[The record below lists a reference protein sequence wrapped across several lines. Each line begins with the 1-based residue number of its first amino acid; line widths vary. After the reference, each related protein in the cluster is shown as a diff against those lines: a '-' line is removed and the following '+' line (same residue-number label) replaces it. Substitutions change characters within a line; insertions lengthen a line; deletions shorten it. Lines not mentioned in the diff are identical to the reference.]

1 MNILQQS
8 SKAQDRALGTWY
20 VQIQSG
26 TVKLPR
32 FQRFEAWDRSRVA
45 GFLNTVVQ
53 NLPVGVTLL
62 LQVGDQEQ
70 FISRYIATAP
80 ETGGRVTEHL
90 LDGQQRLTAF
100 WRSMHNNYEGETYY
114 VYLPEF
120 DTHADDG
127 IEYEELT
134 VHCQPRWAK
143 KNEPGL
149 RYPVWADR
157 PARCLERGL
166 VPVDL
171 LCPGDHASTVEAWI
185 KEATKERMPKR
196 DDPDAWD
203 KREAL
208 DKLLIDLRSTIN
220 TLRERVTHFNLP
232 FLSLPVST
240 DADVALQV
248 FVNMN
253 TNSKPLS
260 MYHLTVA
267 KVESVAK
274 ASLHALQEKTEA
286 EHVEL
291 THYGDLSWILLTTA
305 ALMQNKMPNRGGVAA
320 MDQRLLVSGWPRL
333 EQALVRTANFLAR
346 QHIYD
351 DERLP
356 TAPVVAVLA
365 ACFDRVPE
373 NGDALGRAEQLLRA
387 YMWSA
392 FFTSRYE
399 GAAATRAFQDFK
411 ALADLLERPK
421 FDLADY
427 MHVPVLN
434 RVTYPLPSSDQ
445 LTRVGWPKGAD
456 RLARAVLAV
465 NLHFGALDFADGHP
479 VSYDSLRRREYHHIF
494 PDALLQEAGI
504 DSYLAL
510 NCALVT
516 WKTNRSIGR
525 KDPLAYLQD
534 RVEWSDEQTVAQRL
548 RTHLLDFESLSKA
561 TYVADGKPLEG
572 EALADRLGQ
581 DFDEFLERRAILV
594 ELAAQHLS
602 GGQLPTLEQLM
613 AEASATLL
621 ARRHARRTDDERYV
635 AGPAGRS
642 AGIQGQSQGA
652 GLTERTHGS
661 PWTERET

>member
-32 FQRFEAWDRSRVA
+32 FQRFEAWDRWRVA
-45 GFLNTVVQ
+45 GFLNTVIQ

-143 KNEPGL
+143 KKEPGL
-149 RYPVWADR
+149 RYPVWADK

-171 LCPGDHASTVEAWI
+171 LCPGDHAARVDKWI
-185 KEATKERMPKR
+185 ADATAGQEPAE
-196 DDPDAWD
+196 DAPDALKLYKALE
-203 KREAL
+203 KRRGE
-208 DKLLIDLRSTIN
+208 LRSTLN
-220 TLRERVTHFNLP
+220 ALRERVTHFNLP
-232 FLSLPVST
+232 FLSLPVNTS
-240 DADVALQV
+240 ADVALQV

-260 MYHLTVA
+260 MYDLTVA

-291 THYGDLSWILLTTA
+291 THYGDLSWTLLTTA
-305 ALMQNKMPNRGGVAA
+305 ALMQNKMPNKSGVAA
-320 MDQRLLVSGWPRL
+320 MDMGTLVTAWPRL
-333 EQALVRTANFLAR
+333 QRALVRTANFLAR

-351 DERLP
+351 EDRLP
-356 TAPVVAVLA
+356 SAPVVAVLA
-365 ACFDRVPE
+365 ACLDKVPE
-373 NGDALGRAEQLLRA
+373 DGDALGRAEQLLRA

-399 GAAATRAFQDFK
+399 GAAATRAYQDFK
-411 ALADLLERPK
+411 ALVELLERPQ
-421 FDLADY
+421 FAPDDY
-427 MHVPVLN
+427 AHVPVLN
-434 RVTYPLPSSDQ
+434 RVTYPLPTSEQ

-479 VSYDSLRRREYHHIF
+479 VSYDSLRKREYHHVF

-548 RTHLLDFESLSKA
+548 RTHLLDFETLSKA
-561 TYVADGKPLEG
+561 TYSADGKPLEG
-572 EALADRLGQ
+572 EALVARLGQ
-581 DFDEFLERRAILV
+581 DFDAFLERRATLV
-594 ELAAQHLS
+594 VLAAQHLTA
-602 GGQLPTLEQLM
+602 GRLLTLEQLM
-613 AEASATLL
+613 TAAQTAMEVAEPAL
-621 ARRHARRTDDERYV
+621 AK
-635 AGPAGRS
+635 
-642 AGIQGQSQGA
+642 
-652 GLTERTHGS
+652 
-661 PWTERET
+661 

>member
-8 SKAQDRALGTWY
+8 SKAQDRTLGTWY
-20 VQIQSG
+20 MQVQSG
-26 TVKLPR
+26 TLKLPR
-32 FQRFEAWDRSRVA
+32 FQRFEAWDRARVA
-45 GFLNTVVQ
+45 GFLNTIVQ

-100 WRSMHNNYEGETYY
+100 WRSVHNNYESETYY

-143 KNEPGL
+143 KKEPGL
-149 RYPVWADR
+149 RYPVWADL
-157 PARCLERGL
+157 PGRCLERGL

-171 LCPGDHASTVEAWI
+171 LCPGDHGTRVEKWI
-185 KEATKERMPKR
+185 AEATAALEPAE
-196 DDPDAWD
+196 DAPDAM
-203 KREAL
+203 KLYKAL
-208 DKLLIDLRSTIN
+208 ERRRQELRSTLN
-220 TLRERVTHFNLP
+220 ALRERVTHFNLP

-240 DADVALQV
+240 SADVALQV

-260 MYHLTVA
+260 MYDLTVA

-286 EHVEL
+286 AHVEL
-291 THYGDLSWILLTTA
+291 THYGELSWTLLTTA

-320 MDQRLLVSGWPRL
+320 MDMGALVTAWPRI
-333 EQALVRTANFLAR
+333 ERALVRTANFLAR
-346 QHIYD
+346 QHLYD
-351 DERLP
+351 EDRLP
-356 TAPVVAVLA
+356 SAPVVAVLA
-365 ACFDRVPE
+365 ACLAKLPE
-373 NGDALGRAEQLLRA
+373 DGDALGRAEQLLRA

-399 GAAATRAFQDFK
+399 GAAATRAYQDFK
-411 ALADLLERPK
+411 ALAELLERPQYGPT
-421 FDLADY
+421 DY
-427 MHVPVLN
+427 AHVPVLR
-434 RVTYPLPSSDQ
+434 RVDYPLPTAEQ

-479 VSYDSLRRREYHHIF
+479 VSYDSLRRREYHHVF
-494 PDALLQEAGI
+494 PDALLEDADI

-525 KDPLAYLQD
+525 KDPLAYLRD

-548 RTHLLDFESLSKA
+548 RTHLLDFETLSKA

-572 EALADRLGQ
+572 AALAARLRP
-581 DFDEFLERRAILV
+581 DFDAFLERRATLV
-594 ELAAQHLS
+594 AVAAQHLTD
-602 GGQLPTLEQLM
+602 GRLPTLEQLM
-613 AEASATLL
+613 TAAQAAMEAAEPTL
-621 ARRHARRTDDERYV
+621 AK
-635 AGPAGRS
+635 
-642 AGIQGQSQGA
+642 
-652 GLTERTHGS
+652 
-661 PWTERET
+661 

>member
-62 LQVGDQEQ
+62 LQVGDREQ

-100 WRSMHNNYEGETYY
+100 WRSMHNNYEGETYF

-143 KNEPGL
+143 KKEPGL
-149 RYPVWADR
+149 RYPVWADK

-171 LCPGDHASTVEAWI
+171 LCPGDHAARVDKWI
-185 KEATKERMPKR
+185 ADATADEEPA
-196 DDPDAWD
+196 DDAPDALKLFRALE
-203 KREAL
+203 KRRGE
-208 DKLLIDLRSTIN
+208 LRSTLN
-220 TLRERVTHFNLP
+220 ALRERVTHFNLS
-232 FLSLPVST
+232 FLSLPVNTS
-240 DADVALQV
+240 ADVALQV

-260 MYHLTVA
+260 MYDLTVA

-291 THYGDLSWILLTTA
+291 THYGDLSWTLLTTA
-305 ALMQNKMPNRGGVAA
+305 ALMQNKMPNKGGVVA
-320 MDQRLLVSGWPRL
+320 MDMGKLVTAWPRL
-333 EQALVRTANFLAR
+333 QRALVRAANFLAR

-351 DERLP
+351 EERLP
-356 TAPVVAVLA
+356 SAPVVAVLA
-365 ACFDRVPE
+365 ACLDKVPE
-373 NGDALGRAEQLLRA
+373 DGDALGRAEQLLRA

-399 GAAATRAFQDFK
+399 GAAATRAYQDFK
-411 ALADLLERPK
+411 ALVDLLERPQ
-421 FDLADY
+421 FSPADY
-427 MHVPVLN
+427 AQVPVLN
-434 RVTYPLPSSDQ
+434 RVTYPLPTSEQ

-479 VSYDSLRRREYHHIF
+479 VSYDSLRKREYHHVF

-525 KDPLAYLQD
+525 KDPLAYLRD

-548 RTHLLDFESLSKA
+548 RTHLLDFRTLSKA
-561 TYVADGKPLEG
+561 TYAADGKPLEG
-572 EALADRLGQ
+572 EALVARLEK
-581 DFDEFLERRAILV
+581 DFDAFLERRASLV
-594 ELAAQHLS
+594 VLAARHLTD
-602 GGQLPTLEQLM
+602 GRLLTLEQLM
-613 AEASATLL
+613 TTAEAAEPAL
-621 ARRHARRTDDERYV
+621 AK
-635 AGPAGRS
+635 
-642 AGIQGQSQGA
+642 
-652 GLTERTHGS
+652 
-661 PWTERET
+661 

>member
-1 MNILQQS
+1 LNILQQS

-32 FQRFEAWDRSRVA
+32 FQRFEAWDRWRVA
-45 GFLNTVVQ
+45 GFLNTVIQ

-143 KNEPGL
+143 KKEPGL
-149 RYPVWADR
+149 RYPVWADK

-171 LCPGDHASTVEAWI
+171 LCPGDHAARVDKWI
-185 KEATKERMPKR
+185 ADATAGQEPAE
-196 DDPDAWD
+196 DAPDALKLYKALE
-203 KREAL
+203 KRRGE
-208 DKLLIDLRSTIN
+208 LRSTLN
-220 TLRERVTHFNLP
+220 ALRERVTHFNLP
-232 FLSLPVST
+232 FLSLPVNTS
-240 DADVALQV
+240 ADVALQV

-260 MYHLTVA
+260 MYDLTVA

-291 THYGDLSWILLTTA
+291 THYGDLSWTLLTTA
-305 ALMQNKMPNRGGVAA
+305 ALMQNKMPNKSGVAA
-320 MDQRLLVSGWPRL
+320 MDMGTLVTAWPRL
-333 EQALVRTANFLAR
+333 QRALVRTANFLAR

-351 DERLP
+351 EDRLP
-356 TAPVVAVLA
+356 SAPVVAVLA
-365 ACFDRVPE
+365 ACLDKVPE
-373 NGDALGRAEQLLRA
+373 DGDALGRAEQLLRA

-399 GAAATRAFQDFK
+399 GAAATRAYQDFK
-411 ALADLLERPK
+411 ALVELLERPQ
-421 FDLADY
+421 FAPDDY
-427 MHVPVLN
+427 AHVPVLN
-434 RVTYPLPSSDQ
+434 RVTYPLPTSEQ

-479 VSYDSLRRREYHHIF
+479 VSYDSLRKREYHHVF

-548 RTHLLDFESLSKA
+548 RTHLLDFETLSKA
-561 TYVADGKPLEG
+561 TYSADGKPLEG
-572 EALADRLGQ
+572 EALVARLGQ
-581 DFDEFLERRAILV
+581 DFDAFLERRATLV
-594 ELAAQHLS
+594 VLAAQHLTA
-602 GGQLPTLEQLM
+602 GRLLTLEQLM
-613 AEASATLL
+613 TAAQTAMEVAEPAL
-621 ARRHARRTDDERYV
+621 AK
-635 AGPAGRS
+635 
-642 AGIQGQSQGA
+642 
-652 GLTERTHGS
+652 
-661 PWTERET
+661 

>member
-32 FQRFEAWDRSRVA
+32 FQRFEAWDRWRVA
-45 GFLNTVVQ
+45 GFLNTVIQ

-143 KNEPGL
+143 KKEPGL
-149 RYPVWADR
+149 RYPVWADK

-171 LCPGDHASTVEAWI
+171 LCPGDHAARVDKWI
-185 KEATKERMPKR
+185 ADATAGQEPAE
-196 DDPDAWD
+196 DAPDALKLYKALE
-203 KREAL
+203 KRRGE
-208 DKLLIDLRSTIN
+208 LRSTLN
-220 TLRERVTHFNLP
+220 ALRERVTHFNLP
-232 FLSLPVST
+232 FLSLPVNTS
-240 DADVALQV
+240 ADVALQV

-260 MYHLTVA
+260 MYDLTVA

-291 THYGDLSWILLTTA
+291 THYGDLSWTLLTTA
-305 ALMQNKMPNRGGVAA
+305 ALMQNKMPNKSGVAA
-320 MDQRLLVSGWPRL
+320 MDMGTLVTAWPRL
-333 EQALVRTANFLAR
+333 QRALVRTANFLAR

-351 DERLP
+351 EDRLP
-356 TAPVVAVLA
+356 SAPVVAVLA
-365 ACFDRVPE
+365 ACLDKVPE
-373 NGDALGRAEQLLRA
+373 DGDALGRAEQLLRA

-392 FFTSRYE
+392 FFTSRSD
-399 GAAATRAFQDFK
+399 GAAAPRAYQDFK
-411 ALADLLERPK
+411 ALVELLERPQ
-421 FDLADY
+421 FAPDDY
-427 MHVPVLN
+427 AHVPVLN
-434 RVTYPLPSSDQ
+434 RVTYPLPTSEQ

-479 VSYDSLRRREYHHIF
+479 VSYDSLRKREYHHVF

-548 RTHLLDFESLSKA
+548 RTHLLDFETLSKA
-561 TYVADGKPLEG
+561 TYSADGKPLEG
-572 EALADRLGQ
+572 EALVARLGQ
-581 DFDEFLERRAILV
+581 DFDAFLERRATLV
-594 ELAAQHLS
+594 VLAAQHLTA
-602 GGQLPTLEQLM
+602 GRLLTLEQLM
-613 AEASATLL
+613 TAAQTAMEVAEPAL
-621 ARRHARRTDDERYV
+621 AK
-635 AGPAGRS
+635 
-642 AGIQGQSQGA
+642 
-652 GLTERTHGS
+652 
-661 PWTERET
+661 